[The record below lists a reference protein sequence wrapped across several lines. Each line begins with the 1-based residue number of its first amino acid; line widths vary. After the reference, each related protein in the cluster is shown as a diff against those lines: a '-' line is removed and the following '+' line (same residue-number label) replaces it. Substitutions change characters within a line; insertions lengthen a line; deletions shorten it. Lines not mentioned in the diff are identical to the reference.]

1 MDPKKTIT
9 PAEAEALIAK
19 LNGIVA
25 VLTPEDQLMLT
36 SVPSCFSTASDVAI
50 TALLMC
56 INLCR
61 EAYNEPLYTIHL

>member
-1 MDPKKTIT
+1 MDPKKIIT
-9 PAEAEALIAK
+9 PEETQALIAK

-36 SVPSCFSTASDVAI
+36 SVPVCFSTASDVAI
-50 TALLMC
+50 TALLTC

-61 EAYNEPLYTIHL
+61 EAYNEPLYNINL